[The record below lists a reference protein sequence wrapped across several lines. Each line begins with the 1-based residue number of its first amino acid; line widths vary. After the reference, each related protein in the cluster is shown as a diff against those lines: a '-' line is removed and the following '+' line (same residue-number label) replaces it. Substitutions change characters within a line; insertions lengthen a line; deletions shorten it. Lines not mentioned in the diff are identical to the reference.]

1 MEMGHD
7 GVADSRVA
15 VQKANAD
22 AIAEQTPITIGS
34 LVRAAPGSATSKPI
48 ANRPNDQPPP
58 KKIALSNPFM
68 CPPLR
73 TAKHYPVAWLGVK
86 EAPMGIK
93 NDGLGM
99 GPEFYGRQ
107 AGRDK
112 AHFPLGT
119 SEALI
124 AWLYP
129 GRTISPTCAG

>member
-58 KKIALSNPFM
+58 KKIALSNPFI
-68 CPPLR
+68 CPSLAKL
-73 TAKHYPVAWLGVK
+73 TAKHYPVL
-86 EAPMGIK
+86 
-93 NDGLGM
+93 
-99 GPEFYGRQ
+99 
-107 AGRDK
+107 
-112 AHFPLGT
+112 
-119 SEALI
+119 ALS
-124 AWLYP
+124 AKQEEPWH
-129 GRTISPTCAG
+129 